1 VSLSFFAQQATKP
14 TVAEQ
19 ADDYDTQATACQA
32 QATDLTVF
40 ADELVT
46 EAHLLPDSSPR
57 RRALLQ
63 AAKGFRLAADGFS
76 DAAEEYQQ
84 WARSL
89 REARL

>member
-1 VSLSFFAQQATKP
+1 VSSSVFALRARLAPP
-14 TVAEQ
+14 TADECDTEQ
-19 ADDYDTQATACQA
+19 AACQA
-32 QATDLTVF
+32 QATDLTNM

-63 AAKGFRLAADGFS
+63 AARGLRLAADGFS

>member
-1 VSLSFFAQQATKP
+1 MSASVFSMRARTAPP
-14 TVAEQ
+14 TADECDAE
-19 ADDYDTQATACQA
+19 AVTCTA
-32 QATDLTVF
+32 QATDLTNM

-46 EAHLLPDSSPR
+46 EAMTLHDSSPR

-63 AAKGFRLAADGFS
+63 AAQGFRLAANGFQ
-76 DAAEEYQQ
+76 DAADEYGE

>member
-1 VSLSFFAQQATKP
+1 MSASVFSLRARTAPPSAQECD
-14 TVAEQ
+14 AE
-19 ADDYDTQATACQA
+19 AALCQR
-32 QATDLTVF
+32 QATDLTVM

-63 AAKGFRLAADGFS
+63 AARGLRLAADGFQDAS
-76 DAAEEYQQ
+76 DEYGQ

>member
-1 VSLSFFAQQATKP
+1 MSASFFALRARLAPP
-14 TVAEQ
+14 TADECDTEQ
-19 ADDYDTQATACQA
+19 AACQA
-32 QATDLTVF
+32 QATDLTNM

-63 AAKGFRLAADGFS
+63 AARGLRLAADGFS

>member
-1 VSLSFFAQQATKP
+1 MSASVYSLRARTAPPSAAECD
-14 TVAEQ
+14 AEADDMREQ
-19 ADDYDTQATACQA
+19 AAN
-32 QATDLTVF
+32 LTFF

-46 EAHLLPDSSPR
+46 EAHLLHDSSPR

-63 AAKGFRLAADGFS
+63 AAKGFRLAADGLS
-76 DAAEEYQQ
+76 DAAEEYVQ